1 MPSQDDI
8 WYAIAHTEVVLPPRK
23 RLETFGSTT
32 IDYHLI
38 TEKMDAV
45 HEVRI
50 REGRIHAERPVVLTP
65 AYVERMMLEGFG
77 EEAKDYFDWLRDHM
91 PDLAFLK
98 YGFTFRKQERKES
111 TVHENLDVVTAR
123 IKALV
128 EEQDEPLAAVIKGVD
143 DAWEICL
150 LKFVTDTIRQSVP
163 NHIHDLKKR
172 KLLENI
178 EGIPR
183 AVREDIERDFLAVGS
198 DASRMKVLGA
208 KLRHYG
214 IFESYEDRFYELV
227 RRFSGQ

>member
-1 MPSQDDI
+1 MPTSDDI
-8 WYAIAHTEVVLPPRK
+8 WYAIANTEVVLPPRK

-32 IDYHLI
+32 INYHLI

-45 HEVRI
+45 NEIRI

-65 AYVERMMLEGFG
+65 SYFERLMLDGFG
-77 EEAKDYFDWLRDHM
+77 EEAQHYLDWLKGHL

-98 YGFTFRKQERKES
+98 YGFSFRKQERSES
-111 TVHENLDVVTAR
+111 TVHDNLDSVTAR

-163 NHIHDLKKR
+163 EHVKNLKQR

-198 DASRMKVLGA
+198 DAGKMKALGS
-208 KLRHYG
+208 KLKHYG
-214 IFESYEDRFYELV
+214 IFENYEDRFYELV
-227 RRFSGQ
+227 RRLSG